1 MAYQDRVG
9 WVKKSIS
16 TSAKMGKFSSDRAI
30 LDYAQECWV
39 STVSRYLLI
48 RNSVLTTGTEHRE
61 RQAHLNIAFSPYRL
75 SSCISVHVVSETPTH
90 ETKRTI
96 CSNAMHSRTVYV
108 YCDPNCI
115 DDIPNELCEQR
126 HLFNDRHQHHLPHTI
141 HHHTHEQTAG
151 GKRRANTKT

>member
-1 MAYQDRVG
+1 MCLFVDLAALELVDVAYQDRVG

-39 STVSRYLLI
+39 STVSRYHLLL
-48 RNSVLTTGTEHRE
+48 NSVLTTGTEHRE
-61 RQAHLNIAFSPYRL
+61 RQAHLSTVFSPHEL
-75 SSCISVHVVSETPTH
+75 SSCISVHDVSQTLTH

-108 YCDPNCI
+108 YCDPK
-115 DDIPNELCEQR
+115 LHR
-126 HLFNDRHQHHLPHTI
+126 
-141 HHHTHEQTAG
+141 
-151 GKRRANTKT
+151 